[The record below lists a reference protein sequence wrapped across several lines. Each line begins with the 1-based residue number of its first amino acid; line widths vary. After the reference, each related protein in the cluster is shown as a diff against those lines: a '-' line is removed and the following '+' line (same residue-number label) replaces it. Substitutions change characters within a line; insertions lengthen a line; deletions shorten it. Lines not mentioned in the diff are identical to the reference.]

1 MKDMIT
7 IGITD
12 CSRYENYRKWI
23 EAERDVKV
31 VRLSHHENNL
41 SEIDQCDGIVLSGG
55 EDVHPRFYHKDAYVD
70 RCHEIDEQRDEF
82 EWKVLEM
89 TEKKHLPVLGIC
101 RGLQVANVFFGGTL
115 LPHIPDYGKFDHAKN
130 GEDDRY
136 HTVQVDPNS
145 LLKEI
150 VGKTDGAVN
159 SAHHQ
164 AADLIG
170 KGLVA
175 NALSPDGVV
184 EGIEREDKTAG
195 PFLMLVQW
203 HPERMKEQESLFSKN
218 IKLKFLEAVRNRA

>member
-1 MKDMIT
+1 MKDIIT

-12 CSRYENYRKWI
+12 CGRYENYRKWI

-41 SEIDQCDGIVLSGG
+41 SDIDKCDGILLTGG
-55 EDVHPRFYHKDAYVD
+55 EDVHPRFYHRDAYIE

-82 EWKVLEM
+82 ELKVLEM
-89 TEKKHLPVLGIC
+89 TEKKHIPVLGIC

-115 LPHIPDYGKFDHAKN
+115 LPHIPDYGKFDHSRK
-130 GEDDRY
+130 GEEDRY
-136 HTVQVDPNS
+136 HTVHVDPDSQLNT
-145 LLKEI
+145 I
-150 VGKTDGAVN
+150 VGATDGAIN

-184 EGIEREDKTAG
+184 EGIEREDKTTGA
-195 PFLMLVQW
+195 FLMLVQW
-203 HPERMKEQESLFSKN
+203 HPERMREQESLFSKN
-218 IKLKFLEAVRNRA
+218 IKLKFLEAVRA